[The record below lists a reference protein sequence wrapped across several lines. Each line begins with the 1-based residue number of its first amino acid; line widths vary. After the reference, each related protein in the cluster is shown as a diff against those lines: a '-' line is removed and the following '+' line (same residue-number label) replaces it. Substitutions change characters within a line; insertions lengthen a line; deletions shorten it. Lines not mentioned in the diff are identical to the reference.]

1 MIPMIK
7 WLSSTFVFFII
18 LLFSLG
24 LLVSLF
30 SALKFLN
37 PFINYSAIALLISGI
52 FLIVALIV
60 DRFKDSKSEGDDYKK
75 Y

>member
-24 LLVSLF
+24 LLVSFF

>member
-7 WLSSTFVFFII
+7 WLSTSFVFFII

-24 LLVSLF
+24 ILVSFFKGL
-30 SALKFLN
+30 AFLN
-37 PFINYSAIALLISGI
+37 PFINYSAVALLISGI
-52 FLIVALIV
+52 FLIIALIA

>member
-7 WLSSTFVFFII
+7 WLSSIFVFFIF

-24 LLVSLF
+24 LLMSFF
-30 SALKFLN
+30 SDLSFLN

-52 FLIVALIV
+52 LLIVALIV

>member
-1 MIPMIK
+1 MIK
-7 WLSSTFVFFII
+7 WLSSIFVFFIF

-24 LLVSLF
+24 LLMSFF
-30 SALKFLN
+30 SDLSFLN

-52 FLIVALIV
+52 LLIVALIV